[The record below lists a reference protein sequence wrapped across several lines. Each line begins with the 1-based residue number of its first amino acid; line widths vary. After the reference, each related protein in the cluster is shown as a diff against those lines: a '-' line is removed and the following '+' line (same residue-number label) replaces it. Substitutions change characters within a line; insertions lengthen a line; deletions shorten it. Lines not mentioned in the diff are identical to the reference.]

1 MLWDSTIQLGE
12 QYFNEIIAHP
22 VPIDLHVLKA
32 VKRSPLGLDLYLW
45 LTYRTFTL
53 KAPLRL
59 SWKQLYRQFGA
70 APRWHPAGC
79 RERRASAG
87 PGRSTTGGESE
98 NFARCV
104 RVVTKRHAERIEAG
118 ENTPTITTA
127 MAMATVLGVSLE
139 SIHHQDPDEGRPLIP
154 SLRRPDVLHG

>member
-12 QYFNEIIAHP
+12 QFFNEIIAHP
-22 VPIDLHVLKA
+22 VTINLHVLKA

-70 APRWHPAGC
+70 APRWHPAEC

-139 SIHHQDPDEGRPLIP
+139 SIHHQDPDGGTP
-154 SLRRPDVLHG
+154 SNPQSSSA